1 MKKNIL
7 IFWWIFPKA
16 FLYEM
21 YRQRIKKGINTPI
34 IMITVEKEEDMRG
47 QKIVIKARKSTERY
61 N

>member
-1 MKKNIL
+1 
-7 IFWWIFPKA
+7 
-16 FLYEM
+16 M